1 MISIFADPLWNSRHL
16 LRSRSTHGTMIHVT
30 RRIIATM
37 DDEQARN
44 LGKVLREK
52 REALGLSLR
61 QLGKIADLPD
71 VTVLRFEQGAY
82 AAPAPDKLARVAAAL
97 GMSLADVFALA
108 DYAVPTDLPSFMPY
122 LRTTYRNLP
131 TEDVEAIERYAQ
143 KLAKKHGVSLSGP
156 APGEDEN

>member
-1 MISIFADPLWNSRHL
+1 
-16 LRSRSTHGTMIHVT
+16 
-30 RRIIATM
+30 M
-37 DDEQARN
+37 DDEQAQN

-52 REALGLSLR
+52 RETLGLSLR

-122 LRTTYRNLP
+122 LRTKYRDLP
-131 TEDVEAIERYAQ
+131 MEDAEAIERYAQ
-143 KLAKKHGVSLSGP
+143 KLAKRHGVSLSGP
-156 APGEDEN
+156 APGEDES